1 MSVQDEEKNDENRIL
16 IYEVGPRDGLQ
27 NEARAV
33 PADAKIRYVEAL
45 ADAGLTRIEATSF
58 VRPGVIPQLSDAHE
72 VYTGITKREG
82 VRYIALTP
90 NRKGM
95 ENGLAAG
102 LQEGA
107 IFTAASESFTQKNIN
122 ATIAE
127 SIERFREVMELAGGA
142 NIPVR
147 GYVSTVVECPYEG
160 RVPPEAVLA
169 VCLELLELG
178 VYQVSLGETIGVAVP
193 DDVSRLLDVLLKKIP
208 PEKLAG
214 HFHDTRGTALANV
227 FRAIDCGLRI
237 FDASSGGLGGCP
249 YAPGAAGNLATED
262 LVYALERSG
271 FETGVDLSRLARATA
286 EIGLALG
293 REPAARAYL
302 ASKAGRKN

>member
-1 MSVQDEEKNDENRIL
+1 MTAKGERVQ

-27 NEARAV
+27 NEKQPV
-33 PADAKIRYVEAL
+33 PAEAKIRYIEAL
-45 ADAGLTRIEATSF
+45 ARAGHTRIEATSF

-72 VYTGITKREG
+72 VYTGVQKQDG

-107 IFTAASESFTQKNIN
+107 IFTAASEAFTKKNIN

-127 SIERFREVMELAGGA
+127 SIERFGDVMRLANEAG
-142 NIPVR
+142 IPVR
-147 GYVSTVVECPYEG
+147 GYVSTVVECPYAG
-160 RVPPEAVLA
+160 RIESAAVLD
-169 VCLELLELG
+169 VCRRLFDLG

-193 DDVSRLLDVLLKKIP
+193 DDISRLLDALLKEIP
-208 PEKLAG
+208 ADRLAG
-214 HFHDTRGTALANV
+214 HFHDTRGTALAGV
-227 FRAIDCGLRI
+227 FRALEYGLRV

-262 LVYALERSG
+262 LVYALHRSG
-271 FETGVDLSRLARATA
+271 FETGIDLAALTAATT
-286 EIGLALG
+286 EIGTALG
-293 REPAARAYL
+293 RQPNSRAYL
-302 ASKAGRKN
+302 ALKA